1 MKVAMLKSESPAAKT
16 RRATAA
22 AGPPAA
28 IAPENRCDRRALP
41 VAQATL
47 AAAQAELVIL
57 FGSRARGDYDPRR
70 SDIDIM
76 LLQAEEPDAEAKET
90 LKAIARAAAQESYGT
105 EVPTQLVWRTLAQFR
120 QQRRYVNSVETNAI
134 RDGIVMPRHPEN
146 YRAADYEDDEVEY
159 AYDWSPYSERLRHA
173 EIHLDGLVRMAASGY
188 NDLLI
193 GQQAQGA
200 LEHGMKALLEAHG
213 ARYRS
218 THDIGELLGNI
229 RHNDPELRDF
239 RLSIPPEI
247 YSAYAGSEEYER
259 RERPVLTSFPDYLPR
274 TQSDAQRIIDRAKQ
288 VRAQQ

>member
-1 MKVAMLKSESPAAKT
+1 MLKSESPAAKT
-16 RRATAA
+16 RRPAA
-22 AGPPAA
+22 AGPPSA

-47 AAAQAELVIL
+47 AAAQADLVIL

-76 LLQAEEPDAEAKET
+76 LLQDEEPDADGKET
-90 LKAIARAAAQESYGT
+90 VKAIARAAARESYGA

-146 YRAADYEDDEVEY
+146 YRAADYEDEEVEY

-173 EIHLDGLVRMAASGY
+173 EIHLEEFAYMADQNRSDLV
-188 NDLLI
+188 I
-193 GQQAQGA
+193 GQQAQAA

-213 ARYRS
+213 SRYRR
-218 THDIGELLGNI
+218 THNIGELLGNI
-229 RHNDPELRDF
+229 RHADPEMKDF
-239 RLSIPPEI
+239 RLAIPPEV
-247 YSAYAGSEEYER
+247 YTEYAGGNEYHP
-259 RERPVLTSFPDYLPR
+259 REQPELTSFPDYLGR
-274 TQSDAQRIIDRAKQ
+274 TVADAQAIIDRAKQ

>member
-1 MKVAMLKSESPAAKT
+1 MLKSESPAAKT
-16 RRATAA
+16 RRPPAA

-47 AAAQAELVIL
+47 AAAQADLVIL

-76 LLQAEEPDAEAKET
+76 LLQDEEPDADAKET
-90 LKAIARAAAQESYGT
+90 LKAIARAAAQESYGA

-173 EIHLDGLVRMAASGY
+173 EIHLEEFQRLVDQDRY
-188 NDLLI
+188 DLLI
-193 GQQAQGA
+193 GQQAQAA

-213 ARYRS
+213 ARYRR
-218 THDIGELLGNI
+218 THNIGELLGNI
-229 RHNDPELRDF
+229 RHADPEMKDF
-239 RLSIPPEI
+239 RLSIPPEV
-247 YSAYAGSEEYER
+247 YTEYAGGNEYHPRQQPE
-259 RERPVLTSFPDYLPR
+259 LSSFPDYWER
-274 TQSDAQRIIDRAKQ
+274 TVADAQAIIDRAKQ